1 MITVRSAATC
11 SGLCVLFV
19 METRAAS
26 IERLSQAVNAAVAR
40 PEVRRRLADLNLV
53 AQGSTPAQLGE
64 HLAADVRRWSDVI
77 ARAGIP
83 RQ

>member
-1 MITVRSAATC
+1 MPARTPAA
-11 SGLCVLFV
+11 V
-19 METRAAS
+19 
-26 IERLSQAVNAAVAR
+26 IERLSREVNAAVAR
-40 PEVRRRLADLNLV
+40 PDVRQRLAELNLV
-53 AQGSTPAQLGE
+53 AQGSTPVQLGE